1 MVNVDRGPR
10 HGAMRTTWTVSIIV
24 TDPSTLP
31 APGGRHPTPTRGT
44 VETCADPEGNG
55 GESEAIPEKETV
67 SEAEARSKSGAAD
80 EARTK
85 ARTTETAPDKPTS
98 ESAATKAAAEATPTK
113 TTSAETAA
121 TKTTSITGVGSYH
134 RTDEREGR

>member
-10 HGAMRTTWTVSIIV
+10 YGAMRTTWTVSIIV

-31 APGGRHPTPTRGT
+31 APRGRYPTPTRGT

-55 GESEAIPEKETV
+55 GEGEAIPEKETV
-67 SEAEARSKSGAAD
+67 SEAEARSKSGVAD